1 MNILQATI
9 ANAGMGRMPSGS
21 EAIDRERRGPS
32 LKSEPVQDEKKVA
45 PEEVLKK
52 IKSLTEDGAYSVR
65 FEMDKDVDQM
75 VIRLFDHQ
83 SGDMIRQIPSEELLE
98 AIKSLRDFRG
108 LMVNTQV

>member
-1 MNILQATI
+1 MNILQASI
-9 ANAGMGRMPSGS
+9 ANAGLGRRPSGS
-21 EAIDRERRGPS
+21 EAVDRERRGPP
-32 LKSEPVQDEKKVA
+32 LQSEPVQDEKKVA

-75 VIRLFDHQ
+75 VIRLFDHE
-83 SGDMIRQIPSEELLE
+83 SGDMIRQIPSEELLD

>member
-1 MNILQATI
+1 MKIQHATI
-9 ANAGMGRMPSGS
+9 ASAGMGRMPSGS
-21 EAIDRERRGPS
+21 EAIDRERRGLP
-32 LKSEPVQDEKKVA
+32 LQSEPVQDEKKVA

-65 FEMDKDVDQM
+65 FEMDKDVDQL

-108 LMVNTQV
+108 LLVNTQS

>member
-1 MNILQATI
+1 MNILQASI
-9 ANAGMGRMPSGS
+9 ANAGLGRMPSGS
-21 EAIDRERRGPS
+21 EAIDRERRGSS
-32 LKSEPVQDEKKVA
+32 LQSEPVQDEKKVA